1 MKKYRVTTRVETY
14 FDVIIEAE
22 DEQDA
27 RNRACIDFDNS
38 RDLLETHIEVVEVM
52 DEAELGDVG

>member
-27 RNRACIDFDNS
+27 RNRACI
-38 RDLLETHIEVVEVM
+38 
-52 DEAELGDVG
+52 